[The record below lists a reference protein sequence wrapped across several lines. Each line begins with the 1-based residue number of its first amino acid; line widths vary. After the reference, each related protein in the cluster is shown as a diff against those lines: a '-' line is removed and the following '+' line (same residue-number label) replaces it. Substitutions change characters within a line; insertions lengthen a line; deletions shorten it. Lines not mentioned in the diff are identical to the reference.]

1 MKQIGILVLTSRK
14 QRHGTVP
21 ASVGANLPRAIW
33 NSTRRLA
40 NAGSFWFPARVHP
53 TNAPLLRTLLV
64 LGRVSNLPT
73 VWSNCLAG
81 WWLGGGGNFWK
92 LPLLLLGVSAL
103 YTGGMFLNDAFDEG
117 FDRQRRQERPIPSGK
132 ISAKMVWRFG
142 FGQLALGILL
152 LLFCGEVAAVAAVIL
167 ALCILLY
174 DATHKMFT
182 ASPWLMG
189 ACRFWVYVIAGATG
203 ADGLNGFAIFCGAAL
218 AFYVVGLS
226 YVARRESSRGAVSY
240 WPLPL
245 LFAPVVLAA
254 MMNVGE
260 FRPPAAW
267 ISIVL
272 ALWIVRSVRSV
283 FLRGETNAGWIVA
296 NLLAGIVFVDW
307 LAVAPQIPHL
317 TSAVVFLALFS
328 LTKWLQKFVPAT

>member
-1 MKQIGILVLTSRK
+1 M
-14 QRHGTVP
+14 
-21 ASVGANLPRAIW
+21 
-33 NSTRRLA
+33 NS
-40 NAGSFWFPARVHP
+40 
-53 TNAPLLRTLLV
+53 APPLRTLLL

-92 LPLLLLGVSAL
+92 LPFLLLGVSAL
-103 YTGGMFLNDAFDEG
+103 YTGGMFLNDAFDEE
-117 FDRQRRQERPIPSGK
+117 FDRQRRAERPIPSGK
-132 ISAKMVWRFG
+132 ISAKLVWQFG

-152 LLFCGEVAAVAAVIL
+152 LLFCGKVAAAAAMIL
-167 ALCILLY
+167 AFSILLY
-174 DATHKMFT
+174 DFTHKFLT

-189 ACRFWVYVIAGATG
+189 ACRFWVYVIAGTAG
-203 ADGLNGFAIFCGAAL
+203 ADGLNGFPIFGGAAL

-226 YVARRESSRGAVSY
+226 YVARRESSRSPVAF

-245 LFAPVVLAA
+245 LMVPIVLALT
-254 MMNVGE
+254 MNVGG
-260 FRPPAAW
+260 FRQSALW

-272 ALWIVRSVRSV
+272 ALWIIRCLRPI
-283 FLRGETNAGWIVA
+283 FLGGATNIGLLVA

-307 LAVAPQIPHL
+307 LAVAPIISH
-317 TSAVVFLALFS
+317 TMSAVVFLALFG